1 MLSIF
6 VSLFP
11 KLTHKNMKKQA
22 NGLKKF
28 LRRGDPALLA
38 KMTGYSVRGIRGMLS
53 GDRTMHPMVREA
65 AEKLIESRR
74 SRIDRTIEK
83 LTNH

>member
-1 MLSIF
+1 
-6 VSLFP
+6 
-11 KLTHKNMKKQA
+11 MKKQA

-74 SRIDRTIEK
+74 SRIDKTIEK